1 MQGASASPVL
11 SLSPS
16 SPSFSSYSSAN
27 LAEIAARVVE
37 EFRQQEPEDSED
49 IFDINWERE
58 RQQEEDRRGSSL
70 DDDVVLFSQQKH
82 EEEEEEEEEEEFE
95 FAVVCNKKQECSSIT
110 ADEIFFNGQIKP
122 LYPLFNRDL
131 LLYNYDQN
139 NAAAPSPAPAASP
152 TTTTTTT
159 GRPSNRL
166 PLGKLMSEERETS
179 VSCSC
184 SSSEADDLDNL
195 TPGTYCVWTPK
206 PSKESQS
213 PGRSCKKSHSTGSNS
228 KRWKFRDLLY
238 RSNSDGKDTFVF
250 FTPLVTGNHHNKKAT
265 AARHR
270 HHRHQDTQDYNK
282 SSSRSATG
290 TGKAADKATVNKE
303 HYVRN
308 RSVKEENKKRSF
320 LPYRKDLVGFFSNV
334 NM

>member
-1 MQGASASPVL
+1 MQGASASASPVL

-16 SPSFSSYSSAN
+16 PPSFSSYSSAN
-27 LAEIAARVVE
+27 LTEIAARVVE
-37 EFRQQEPEDSED
+37 EFREQEPEDSED

-58 RQQEEDRRGSSL
+58 QQQEEDRRGRCF
-70 DDDVVLFSQQKH
+70 DDVVFFSQQKH
-82 EEEEEEEEEEEFE
+82 EQEEEEEEEEEEFE

-159 GRPSNRL
+159 TGRSSNRL

-250 FTPLVTGNHHNKKAT
+250 FTPLVTGNHHNKKTT
-265 AARHR
+265 AARLR

-308 RSVKEENKKRSF
+308 RSVK
-320 LPYRKDLVGFFSNV
+320 
-334 NM
+334 

>member
-1 MQGASASPVL
+1 MQGAGASPVL

-49 IFDINWERE
+49 IFNINWVRE
-58 RQQEEDRRGSSL
+58 EEEDTRESNF
-70 DDDVVLFSQQKH
+70 DDDVELFSQKQKH
-82 EEEEEEEEEEEFE
+82 EEEEEFE
-95 FAVVCNKKQECSSIT
+95 FAVVCNKKQEWSSIT

-131 LLYNYDQN
+131 LFHNYDHQN
-139 NAAAPSPAPAASP
+139 NAAPAPAPSS
-152 TTTTTTT
+152 TTTT
-159 GRPSNRL
+159 GRSSNRL

-179 VSCSC
+179 VSYSC

-195 TPGTYCVWTPK
+195 PPGTYCVWTPK
-206 PSKESQS
+206 PSKKESQS
-213 PGRSCKKSHSTGSNS
+213 PGRSCKKSHSTGSS

-250 FTPLVTGNHHNKKAT
+250 FTPLVSSNHNNKKT
-265 AARHR
+265 AAAAAAP
-270 HHRHQDTQDYNK
+270 HHHQDIKDFHK
-282 SSSRSATG
+282 SSSSASATG
-290 TGKAADKATVNKE
+290 TGKAANKATTVQE
-303 HYVRN
+303 RYARN
-308 RSVKEENKKRSF
+308 RSVKEEDKKRSF
-320 LPYRKDLVGFFSNV
+320 LPYRQDLVGFFSNV
-334 NM
+334 N